1 MRQINFLL
9 LFGLALLTV
18 YFTLENTA
26 QASVN
31 ILPGVSTSLP
41 LAVLLVLASGIG
53 AFGAWLFSSWNG
65 MLKNVNERYR
75 MTDLEQSQQKV
86 KELQAQLDELQS
98 KRKVLPFMKLKD
110 EDKKSAAA

>member
-31 ILPGVSTSLP
+31 ILPGVSSSLP
-41 LAVLLVLASGIG
+41 LAVLLVLSSGIG
-53 AFGAWLFSSWNG
+53 AFVAWLFSSWNG
-65 MLKNVNERYR
+65 MLKN
-75 MTDLEQSQQKV
+75 TDLERSQQKIN
-86 KELQAQLDELQS
+86 ELQAKLDEFQS